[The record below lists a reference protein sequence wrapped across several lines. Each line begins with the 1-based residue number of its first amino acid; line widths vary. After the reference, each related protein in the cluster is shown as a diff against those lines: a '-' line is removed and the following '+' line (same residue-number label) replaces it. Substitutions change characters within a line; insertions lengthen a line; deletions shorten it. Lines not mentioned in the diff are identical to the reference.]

1 MFKRKNE
8 MGICMKK
15 ETNVKVVTIAVFVA
29 TFMTAIEGTIVT
41 TAMPTIVGS
50 LHGIEIMNWVFS
62 IYLLTNAMFT
72 PIFGKLS
79 DKIGRRPIFILGTA
93 IFIIGSALC
102 GLSNTML
109 TLIIARAIQGIG
121 AGAMMPVALTILAD
135 MYSAEKRAKM
145 LGLNSTAW
153 GIASVVGPLTGG
165 VIVDTIGWHWIFFIN
180 VPIGL
185 VLIGLVSYYL
195 VEGKRTVASKKTDIL
210 GSMLLMTMLLTLL
223 LAFQFLSE
231 TGFDWKVIVMFLLT
245 VIATFLFIRV
255 EKQAEDPVI
264 SLDLFQ
270 SRVFVVVNL
279 VAAFISGFLMAV
291 EVYIPMWMQGVL
303 GYKAGIGGLVLAP
316 LSILWVYGSSLASRW
331 MVQHS
336 IKRTLFYTLIISL
349 VGGVSLLLLPLH
361 TPFFVFLMI
370 SGVTGIGVGATIVAT
385 TVSAQNS
392 VSFDQLGVATS
403 FNTLSKTIG
412 QTIMISVFGLI
423 LNQVTRQQ
431 LAQSNL
437 TSDPDI
443 MNKLVNPQTAKN
455 LPTDLLQPLRE
466 ILHQGLWGIYLAG
479 ALLVVAALLLNQL
492 LKADEK

>member
-1 MFKRKNE
+1 MEKKR
-8 MGICMKK
+8 
-15 ETNVKVVTIAVFVA
+15 ETNVLIVTIAVFVA

-72 PIFGKLS
+72 PICGKLA
-79 DKIGRRPIFILGTA
+79 DKIGRRSIFIFGTLV
-93 IFIIGSALC
+93 FIIGSAMC
-102 GLSNTML
+102 GFSNTML
-109 TLIIARAIQGIG
+109 TLIISRAIQGIG

-195 VEGKRTVASKKTDIL
+195 VEEKQEKNNKKMDIQ
-210 GSMLLMTMLLTLL
+210 GSLFLMTMLLTLL

-231 TGFDWKVIVMFLLT
+231 SGFDLKVIGMLG
-245 VIATFLFIRV
+245 ATILSIFLFIRA
-255 EKQAEDPVI
+255 EKNAEDPVI
-264 SLDLFQ
+264 SLELFS
-270 SRVFVVVNL
+270 SRIFIVVNL
-279 VAAFISGFLMAV
+279 VAALISGFLMAV

-303 GYKAGIGGLVLAP
+303 GYKAGLGGLVLAP
-316 LSILWVYGSSLASRW
+316 LSILWVYGSSLVGRW

-336 IKRTLFYTLIISL
+336 MKTVLLRTLGIALI
-349 VGGVSLLLLPLH
+349 GGVSLLVIPMKM
-361 TPFFVFLMI
+361 PFIVFLVI
-370 SGVTGIGVGATIVAT
+370 SGITGIGVGGTIVAT
-385 TVSAQNS
+385 TVQAQNS
-392 VSFDQLGVATS
+392 VEMDQLGVATS

-412 QTIMISVFGLI
+412 QTVMVSVFGLI
-423 LNQVTRQQ
+423 LNTITRTE
-431 LAQSNL
+431 LAKAAL
-437 TSDPDI
+437 TDDPDI
-443 MNKLVNPQTAKN
+443 MNKLVNPQTAKLLPEN
-455 LPTDLLQPLRE
+455 LLLPLRE
-466 ILHQGLWGIYLAG
+466 ILHQGLWGIYVAGVALVLLAIG
-479 ALLVVAALLLNQL
+479 SVLLL
-492 LKADEK
+492 KKETI

>member
-1 MFKRKNE
+1 MEKKR
-8 MGICMKK
+8 
-15 ETNVKVVTIAVFVA
+15 ETNVLIVTIAVFVA

-72 PIFGKLS
+72 PICGKLA
-79 DKIGRRPIFILGTA
+79 DKIGRRSIFIFGTLV
-93 IFIIGSALC
+93 FIIGSAMC
-102 GLSNTML
+102 GFSNTML
-109 TLIIARAIQGIG
+109 TLIISRAIQGIG

-195 VEGKRTVASKKTDIL
+195 VEEKQEKDNKKMDIQ
-210 GSMLLMTMLLTLL
+210 GSLFLMTMLLTLL

-231 TGFDWKVIVMFLLT
+231 SGFDLKVIVMLG
-245 VIATFLFIRV
+245 ATILSIFLFIRA
-255 EKQAEDPVI
+255 EKNAEDPVI
-264 SLDLFQ
+264 SLELFS
-270 SRVFVVVNL
+270 SRIFIVVNL
-279 VAAFISGFLMAV
+279 VAALISGFLMAV

-303 GYKAGIGGLVLAP
+303 GYKAGLGGLVLAP
-316 LSILWVYGSSLASRW
+316 LSILWVYGSSLVGRW

-336 IKRTLFYTLIISL
+336 MKTVLLRTLGIALI
-349 VGGVSLLLLPLH
+349 GGVSLLVIPMKM
-361 TPFFVFLMI
+361 PFIVFLVI
-370 SGVTGIGVGATIVAT
+370 SGITGIGVGGTIVAT
-385 TVSAQNS
+385 TVQAQNS
-392 VSFDQLGVATS
+392 VGMDQLGVATS

-412 QTIMISVFGLI
+412 QTVMVSVFGLI
-423 LNQVTRQQ
+423 LNTITRTE
-431 LAQSNL
+431 LAKAAL
-437 TSDPDI
+437 TDDPDI
-443 MNKLVNPQTAKN
+443 MNKLVNPQTAKLLPEN
-455 LPTDLLQPLRE
+455 LLLPLRE
-466 ILHQGLWGIYLAG
+466 ILHQGLWGIYVAGVALVLLAIG
-479 ALLVVAALLLNQL
+479 SVLLL
-492 LKADEK
+492 KKETI

>member
-1 MFKRKNE
+1 MEKKR
-8 MGICMKK
+8 
-15 ETNVKVVTIAVFVA
+15 ETNVLIVTIAVFVA

-72 PIFGKLS
+72 PIYGKLA
-79 DKIGRRPIFILGTA
+79 DKIGRRSIFIFGTLV
-93 IFIIGSALC
+93 FIIGSAMC
-102 GLSNTML
+102 GFSNTML
-109 TLIIARAIQGIG
+109 TLIISRAIQGIG

-195 VEGKRTVASKKTDIL
+195 VEEKQEKNNKKMDIQ
-210 GSMLLMTMLLTLL
+210 GSLFLMTMLLTLL

-231 TGFDWKVIVMFLLT
+231 SGFDLKVIGMLG
-245 VIATFLFIRV
+245 ATILSIFLFIRA
-255 EKQAEDPVI
+255 EKNAEDPVI
-264 SLDLFQ
+264 SLELFS
-270 SRVFVVVNL
+270 SRIFIVVNL
-279 VAAFISGFLMAV
+279 VAALISGFLMAV

-303 GYKAGIGGLVLAP
+303 GYKAGLGGLVLAP
-316 LSILWVYGSSLASRW
+316 LSILWVYGSSLVGRW

-336 IKRTLFYTLIISL
+336 MKTVLLRTLGVALI
-349 VGGVSLLLLPLH
+349 GGVSLLVIPMKM
-361 TPFFVFLMI
+361 PFIVFLVI
-370 SGVTGIGVGATIVAT
+370 SGITGIGVGGTIVAT
-385 TVSAQNS
+385 TVEAQNS
-392 VSFDQLGVATS
+392 VGMDQLGVATS

-412 QTIMISVFGLI
+412 QTVMVSVFGLI
-423 LNQVTRQQ
+423 LNTITRTE
-431 LAQSNL
+431 LAKAAL
-437 TSDPDI
+437 TDDPDI
-443 MNKLVNPQTAKN
+443 MNKLVNPQTAKLLPEN
-455 LPTDLLQPLRE
+455 LLLPLRE
-466 ILHQGLWGIYLAG
+466 ILHQGLWGIYVAGVALVLLAIG
-479 ALLVVAALLLNQL
+479 SVLLL
-492 LKADEK
+492 KKETI

>member
-1 MFKRKNE
+1 MEKKR
-8 MGICMKK
+8 
-15 ETNVKVVTIAVFVA
+15 ETNVLIVTIAVFVA

-72 PIFGKLS
+72 PIYGKLA
-79 DKIGRRPIFILGTA
+79 DKIGRRSIFIFGTLV
-93 IFIIGSALC
+93 FIIGSAMC
-102 GLSNTML
+102 GFSNTML
-109 TLIIARAIQGIG
+109 TLIISRAIQGIG

-195 VEGKRTVASKKTDIL
+195 VEEKQEKDNKKMDIQ
-210 GSMLLMTMLLTLL
+210 GSLFLMTMLLTLL

-231 TGFDWKVIVMFLLT
+231 SGFDLKVIGMLG
-245 VIATFLFIRV
+245 ATILSIFLFIRA
-255 EKQAEDPVI
+255 EKNAEDPVI
-264 SLDLFQ
+264 SLELFS
-270 SRVFVVVNL
+270 SRIFIVVNL
-279 VAAFISGFLMAV
+279 VAALISGFLMAV

-303 GYKAGIGGLVLAP
+303 GYKAGLGGLVLAP
-316 LSILWVYGSSLASRW
+316 LSILWVYGSSLVGRW

-336 IKRTLFYTLIISL
+336 MKTVLLRTLGISL
-349 VGGVSLLLLPLH
+349 IGGVSLLVIPMKM
-361 TPFFVFLMI
+361 PFIVFLVI
-370 SGVTGIGVGATIVAT
+370 SGITGIGVGGTIVAT
-385 TVSAQNS
+385 TVQAQNS
-392 VSFDQLGVATS
+392 VEMDQLGVATS

-412 QTIMISVFGLI
+412 QTVMVSVFGLI
-423 LNQVTRQQ
+423 LNTITRTE
-431 LAQSNL
+431 LAKAAL
-437 TSDPDI
+437 TDDPDI
-443 MNKLVNPQTAKN
+443 MNKLVNPQTAKLLPEN
-455 LPTDLLQPLRE
+455 LLLPLRE
-466 ILHQGLWGIYLAG
+466 LLPQGLWGIYVAGVALVLLAIG
-479 ALLVVAALLLNQL
+479 SVLLL
-492 LKADEK
+492 KKETI

>member
-1 MFKRKNE
+1 MEKKR
-8 MGICMKK
+8 
-15 ETNVKVVTIAVFVA
+15 ETNVLIVTIAVFVA

-72 PIFGKLS
+72 PIYGKLA
-79 DKIGRRPIFILGTA
+79 DKIGRRSIFIFGTLV
-93 IFIIGSALC
+93 FIIGSAMC
-102 GLSNTML
+102 GFSNTML
-109 TLIIARAIQGIG
+109 TLIISRAIQGIG

-195 VEGKRTVASKKTDIL
+195 VEEKQEKDNKKMDIQ
-210 GSMLLMTMLLTLL
+210 GSLFLMTMLLTLL

-231 TGFDWKVIVMFLLT
+231 SGFDLKVIGMFG
-245 VIATFLFIRV
+245 ATILSIFLFIRA
-255 EKQAEDPVI
+255 EKRAEDPVI
-264 SLDLFQ
+264 SLELFS
-270 SRVFVVVNL
+270 SRIFIVVNL
-279 VAAFISGFLMAV
+279 VAALISGFLMAV

-303 GYKAGIGGLVLAP
+303 GYKAGLGGLVLAP
-316 LSILWVYGSSLASRW
+316 LSILWVYGSSLVGRW

-336 IKRTLFYTLIISL
+336 MKTVLLRTLGIALI
-349 VGGVSLLLLPLH
+349 GGVSLLVIPMKM
-361 TPFFVFLMI
+361 PFIVFLVI
-370 SGVTGIGVGATIVAT
+370 SGITGIGVGGTIVAT
-385 TVSAQNS
+385 TVQAQNS
-392 VSFDQLGVATS
+392 VGMDQLGVATS

-412 QTIMISVFGLI
+412 QTVMVSVFGLI
-423 LNQVTRQQ
+423 LNTITRTE
-431 LAQSNL
+431 LAKAAL
-437 TSDPDI
+437 TDDPDI
-443 MNKLVNPQTAKN
+443 MNKLVNPQTAKLLPEN
-455 LPTDLLQPLRE
+455 LLLPLRE
-466 ILHQGLWGIYLAG
+466 ILHQGLWGIYVAGVALVLLAIG
-479 ALLVVAALLLNQL
+479 SVLLL
-492 LKADEK
+492 KKETI

>member
-1 MFKRKNE
+1 MEKKR
-8 MGICMKK
+8 
-15 ETNVKVVTIAVFVA
+15 ETNVLIVTIAVFVA

-72 PIFGKLS
+72 PIYGKLA
-79 DKIGRRPIFILGTA
+79 DKIGRRSIFIFGTLV
-93 IFIIGSALC
+93 FIIGSAMC
-102 GLSNTML
+102 VCSNTML
-109 TLIIARAIQGIG
+109 TLIISRAIQGIG

-195 VEGKRTVASKKTDIL
+195 VEEKQEKDNKKMDIQ
-210 GSMLLMTMLLTLL
+210 GSLFLMTMLLTLL

-231 TGFDWKVIVMFLLT
+231 SGFDLKVIGMLG
-245 VIATFLFIRV
+245 ATILSIFLFIRA
-255 EKQAEDPVI
+255 EKNAEDPVI
-264 SLDLFQ
+264 SLELFS
-270 SRVFVVVNL
+270 SRIFIVVNL
-279 VAAFISGFLMAV
+279 VAALISGFLMAV

-303 GYKAGIGGLVLAP
+303 GYKAGLGGLVLAP
-316 LSILWVYGSSLASRW
+316 LSILWVYGSSLVGRW

-336 IKRTLFYTLIISL
+336 MKTVLLRTLGIALI
-349 VGGVSLLLLPLH
+349 GGVSLLVIPMKM
-361 TPFFVFLMI
+361 PFIVFLVI
-370 SGVTGIGVGATIVAT
+370 SGITGIGVGGTIVAT
-385 TVSAQNS
+385 TVQAQNS
-392 VSFDQLGVATS
+392 VGMDQLGVATS

-412 QTIMISVFGLI
+412 QTVMVSVFGLI
-423 LNQVTRQQ
+423 LNTITRTE
-431 LAQSNL
+431 LAKAAL
-437 TSDPDI
+437 TDDPDI
-443 MNKLVNPQTAKN
+443 MNKLVNPQTAKLLPEN
-455 LPTDLLQPLRE
+455 LLLPLRE
-466 ILHQGLWGIYLAG
+466 ILHQGLWGIYVAGVALVLLAIG
-479 ALLVVAALLLNQL
+479 SVLLL
-492 LKADEK
+492 KKETI

>member
-1 MFKRKNE
+1 MEKKR
-8 MGICMKK
+8 
-15 ETNVKVVTIAVFVA
+15 ETNVLIVTIAVFVA

-72 PIFGKLS
+72 PIYGKLA
-79 DKIGRRPIFILGTA
+79 DKIGRRSIFIFGTLV
-93 IFIIGSALC
+93 FIIGSAMC
-102 GLSNTML
+102 GFSNTML
-109 TLIIARAIQGIG
+109 TLIISRAIQGIG

-195 VEGKRTVASKKTDIL
+195 VEEKQEKDNKKMDIQ
-210 GSMLLMTMLLTLL
+210 GSLFLMTMLLTLL

-231 TGFDWKVIVMFLLT
+231 SGFDLKVIGMLG
-245 VIATFLFIRV
+245 ATILSIFLFIRA
-255 EKQAEDPVI
+255 EKNAEDPVI
-264 SLDLFQ
+264 SLELFS
-270 SRVFVVVNL
+270 SRIFIVVNL
-279 VAAFISGFLMAV
+279 VAALISGFLMAV

-303 GYKAGIGGLVLAP
+303 GYKAGLGGLVLAP
-316 LSILWVYGSSLASRW
+316 LSILWVYGSSLVGRW

-336 IKRTLFYTLIISL
+336 MKTVLLRTLGISL
-349 VGGVSLLLLPLH
+349 IGGVSLLVIPMKM
-361 TPFFVFLMI
+361 PFIVFLVI
-370 SGVTGIGVGATIVAT
+370 SGITGIGVGGTIVAT
-385 TVSAQNS
+385 TVQAQNS
-392 VSFDQLGVATS
+392 VEMDQLGVATS

-412 QTIMISVFGLI
+412 QTVMVSVFGLI
-423 LNQVTRQQ
+423 LNTITRTE
-431 LAQSNL
+431 LAKAAL
-437 TSDPDI
+437 TDDPDI
-443 MNKLVNPQTAKN
+443 MNKLVNPQTAKLLPEN
-455 LPTDLLQPLRE
+455 LLLPLRE
-466 ILHQGLWGIYLAG
+466 ILHQGLWGIYVAGVALVLLAIG
-479 ALLVVAALLLNQL
+479 SVLLL
-492 LKADEK
+492 KKETI

>member
-1 MFKRKNE
+1 MEKKR
-8 MGICMKK
+8 
-15 ETNVKVVTIAVFVA
+15 ETNVLIVTISVFVA

-72 PIFGKLS
+72 PIYGKLA
-79 DKIGRRPIFILGTA
+79 DKIGRRSIFIFGTLV
-93 IFIIGSALC
+93 FIIGSAMC
-102 GLSNTML
+102 GFSNTML
-109 TLIIARAIQGIG
+109 TLIISRAIQGIG

-195 VEGKRTVASKKTDIL
+195 VEEKQEKDNKKMDIQ
-210 GSMLLMTMLLTLL
+210 GSLFLMTMLLTLL

-231 TGFDWKVIVMFLLT
+231 SGFDLKAVGMFG
-245 VIATFLFIRV
+245 ATILSIFLFIRA
-255 EKQAEDPVI
+255 EKRAEDPVI
-264 SLDLFQ
+264 SLELFS
-270 SRVFVVVNL
+270 SRIFIVVNL
-279 VAAFISGFLMAV
+279 VAALISGFLMAV

-303 GYKAGIGGLVLAP
+303 GYKAGLGGLVLAP
-316 LSILWVYGSSLASRW
+316 LSILWVYGSSLVGRW

-336 IKRTLFYTLIISL
+336 MKTVLLRTLGIALI
-349 VGGVSLLLLPLH
+349 GGVSLLVIPMKM
-361 TPFFVFLMI
+361 PFIVFLVI
-370 SGVTGIGVGATIVAT
+370 SGITGIGVGGTIVAT
-385 TVSAQNS
+385 TVQAQNS
-392 VSFDQLGVATS
+392 VGMDQLGVATS

-412 QTIMISVFGLI
+412 QTVMVSVFGLI
-423 LNQVTRQQ
+423 LNTITRTE
-431 LAQSNL
+431 LAKAAL
-437 TSDPDI
+437 TDDPDI
-443 MNKLVNPQTAKN
+443 MNKLVNPQTAKLLPEN
-455 LPTDLLQPLRE
+455 LLLPLRE
-466 ILHQGLWGIYLAG
+466 ILHQGLWGIYVAGVALVLLAIG
-479 ALLVVAALLLNQL
+479 SVLLL
-492 LKADEK
+492 KKETI

>member
-1 MFKRKNE
+1 MEKKR
-8 MGICMKK
+8 
-15 ETNVKVVTIAVFVA
+15 ETNVLIVTIAVFVA

-72 PIFGKLS
+72 PICGKLA
-79 DKIGRRPIFILGTA
+79 DKIGRRSIFIFGTLV
-93 IFIIGSALC
+93 FIIGSAMC
-102 GLSNTML
+102 GFSNTML
-109 TLIIARAIQGIG
+109 TLIISRAIQGIG

-195 VEGKRTVASKKTDIL
+195 VEEKQEKDNKKMDIQ
-210 GSMLLMTMLLTLL
+210 GSLFLMTMLLTLL

-231 TGFDWKVIVMFLLT
+231 SGFDLKVIGMLG
-245 VIATFLFIRV
+245 ATILSIFLFIRA
-255 EKQAEDPVI
+255 EKNAEDPVI
-264 SLDLFQ
+264 SLELFS
-270 SRVFVVVNL
+270 SRIFIVVNL
-279 VAAFISGFLMAV
+279 VAALISGFLMAV

-303 GYKAGIGGLVLAP
+303 GYKAGLGGLVLAP
-316 LSILWVYGSSLASRW
+316 LSILWVYGSSLVGRW

-336 IKRTLFYTLIISL
+336 MKTVLLRTLGIALI
-349 VGGVSLLLLPLH
+349 GGVSLLVIPMKM
-361 TPFFVFLMI
+361 PFIVFLVI
-370 SGVTGIGVGATIVAT
+370 SGITGIGVGGTIVAT
-385 TVSAQNS
+385 TVQAQNS
-392 VSFDQLGVATS
+392 VEMDQLGVATS

-412 QTIMISVFGLI
+412 QTVMVSVFGLI
-423 LNQVTRQQ
+423 LNTITRTE
-431 LAQSNL
+431 LAKAAL
-437 TSDPDI
+437 TDDPDI
-443 MNKLVNPQTAKN
+443 MNKLVNPQTAKLLPEN
-455 LPTDLLQPLRE
+455 LLLPLRE
-466 ILHQGLWGIYLAG
+466 ILHQGLWGIYVAGVALVLLALG
-479 ALLVVAALLLNQL
+479 SVLLL
-492 LKADEK
+492 KKETI

>member
-1 MFKRKNE
+1 MEKKR
-8 MGICMKK
+8 
-15 ETNVKVVTIAVFVA
+15 ETNVLIVTIAVFVA

-72 PIFGKLS
+72 PIYGKLA
-79 DKIGRRPIFILGTA
+79 DKIGRRSIFIFGTLV
-93 IFIIGSALC
+93 FIIGSAMC
-102 GLSNTML
+102 GFSNTML
-109 TLIIARAIQGIG
+109 TLIISRAIQGIG

-195 VEGKRTVASKKTDIL
+195 VEEKQEKDNKKMDIQ
-210 GSMLLMTMLLTLL
+210 GSLFLMTMLLTLL

-231 TGFDWKVIVMFLLT
+231 SGFDLKAVGMFG
-245 VIATFLFIRV
+245 ATILSIFLFIRA
-255 EKQAEDPVI
+255 EKRAEDPVI
-264 SLDLFQ
+264 SLELFS
-270 SRVFVVVNL
+270 SRIFIVVNL
-279 VAAFISGFLMAV
+279 VAALISGFLMAV

-303 GYKAGIGGLVLAP
+303 GYKAGLGGLVLAP
-316 LSILWVYGSSLASRW
+316 LSILWVYGSSLVGRW

-336 IKRTLFYTLIISL
+336 MKTVLLRTLGIALI
-349 VGGVSLLLLPLH
+349 GGVSLLVIPMKM
-361 TPFFVFLMI
+361 PFIVFLVI
-370 SGVTGIGVGATIVAT
+370 SGITGIGVGGTIVAT
-385 TVSAQNS
+385 TVQAQNS
-392 VSFDQLGVATS
+392 VEMDQLGVATS

-412 QTIMISVFGLI
+412 QTVMVSVFGLI
-423 LNQVTRQQ
+423 LNTITRTE
-431 LAQSNL
+431 LAKAAL
-437 TSDPDI
+437 TDDPDI
-443 MNKLVNPQTAKN
+443 MNKLVNPQTAKLLPEN
-455 LPTDLLQPLRE
+455 LLLPLRE
-466 ILHQGLWGIYLAG
+466 ILHQGLWGIYVAGVALVLLAIG
-479 ALLVVAALLLNQL
+479 SVLLL
-492 LKADEK
+492 KKETI